1 MNSPSRDDTIAA
13 VCTPAGRGLRAAVR
27 VSGPRAFE
35 SVRSLCSPPPPRPP
49 HLSYTPVALAPR
61 LGSLPARLLFFEAPR
76 SFTGE
81 EVVEIHMPGSPELAG
96 EVLSALL
103 SAGCRAAGPGE
114 FTRRAF
120 LNGKLDISQAEAVA
134 RLAAAE
140 GEAARREALSALVSP
155 ASERTAALRE
165 KVLDVLFRLEAGLD
179 FPEEEIPPLPP
190 EELEGEIR
198 RLAAEA
204 VDAAGSHRAGARLS
218 RVVLAGPPN
227 AGKSTLFNALAGA
240 SALVTPLP
248 GTTTDALRAEVSF
261 GGTAAEIWDTA
272 GLEEEGGE
280 AAERAAELACG
291 ADVVLLLV
299 APDVPTWEGA
309 EGLPA
314 GRVLPVFSKAD
325 LGPPPEEAAEEA
337 ARRWGRPQAVCALE
351 GTGLAELRE
360 RIAERLESAGGSPL
374 GALQAEAL
382 GRAAAELSEA
392 LRRAEAREPGEITAF
407 HLREAAAAL
416 ELLERRDL
424 PDEVLDRIFSTFCI
438 GK

>member
-1 MNSPSRDDTIAA
+1 
-13 VCTPAGRGLRAAVR
+13 
-27 VSGPRAFE
+27 
-35 SVRSLCSPPPPRPP
+35 
-49 HLSYTPVALAPR
+49 
-61 LGSLPARLLFFEAPR
+61 
-76 SFTGE
+76 
-81 EVVEIHMPGSPELAG
+81 
-96 EVLSALL
+96 
-103 SAGCRAAGPGE
+103 
-114 FTRRAF
+114 
-120 LNGKLDISQAEAVA
+120 
-134 RLAAAE
+134 
-140 GEAARREALSALVSP
+140 VSP

-190 EELEGEIR
+190 EELEGELR

-204 VDAAGSHRAGARLS
+204 VDAAGSHRAGARLP
-218 RVVLAGPPN
+218 RIVLAGPPN

-248 GTTTDALRAEVSF
+248 GTTTDALRAEVNF

-280 AAERAAELACG
+280 AAERAAELARG

-299 APDVPTWEGA
+299 APDVPPWEGA
-309 EGLPA
+309 EGLSA

-337 ARRWGRPQAVCALE
+337 ARKWGRPQAVCALE
-351 GTGLAELRE
+351 GTGLAELRA
-360 RIAERLESAGGSPL
+360 RVAERLEGAGGSPL
-374 GALQAEAL
+374 GALQAEAR

-424 PDEVLDRIFSTFCI
+424 PDEVLDRIFSAFCI